1 MAGDSDKRIFDMQ
14 ADVCLALA
22 NPKRL
27 QILNLLK
34 DGEMSVA
41 RYDRRDGCQ

>member
-22 NPKRL
+22 NPKRSANT
-27 QILNLLK
+27 QSSERWGNVSGP
-34 DGEMSVA
+34 D
-41 RYDRRDGCQ
+41 DRSYGC